1 MPEIKSPLKDIRFVR
16 NEVLDFHGLWATLPG
31 CEDATPET
39 IDAVLE
45 GLAQFCDNELAPLNA
60 IGDQQ
65 GCVLKDGQVQTP
77 AGFKEAYRLFV
88 ESGWPSLV
96 TAPELGGQGLPTSL
110 GMMMNEMLGTANWS
124 WSMYPLLS
132 HGARHALEKHG
143 SDELK
148 KIYLPKLADGNWTG
162 TMCLTEPH
170 CGTDLGLLRTK
181 AEVQPDGTYKVT
193 GTKIFI
199 SSGDHDMAE
208 NIIHLVIARAPDA
221 PAGTQGIS
229 LILVP
234 KFVPNSDGALGV
246 RNRVSCGALEHKMG
260 IHGNSTCILN
270 FDGATGFLVGNLNKG
285 LSYMFTMMNT
295 ARLGVAQQGLA
306 HLETGL
312 QAATKYARDRLQS
325 RSLTGAKNPNGIADP
340 IVVHPDVRRMLL
352 TVKALT
358 EGNRLLAHYCGQFLD
373 IAAYSADEAARKH
386 ANDMLA
392 LLTPIAKGFMTECGF
407 EGANLALQVFGGHGY
422 IAEWGMEQNV
432 RDARIALIYEG
443 TNGIQALDLLGR
455 KVLMNQGQTL
465 RLFTKEIHKFCQ
477 AHATETSMA
486 EFVLPLGKLN
496 QEWSELTQHVG
507 TRAMRNQDEMGG
519 AAMDYLMYSG
529 YVSLAYLWA
538 RAAATAQKSLQ
549 SGAADHA
556 FYQAKIQ
563 TAQFYFRRILPRT
576 LTLSATIKDGVDA
589 LMAMDAGQIATAE

>member
-1 MPEIKSPLKDIRFVR
+1 M
-16 NEVLDFHGLWATLPG
+16 
-31 CEDATPET
+31 
-39 IDAVLE
+39 
-45 GLAQFCDNELAPLNA
+45 
-60 IGDQQ
+60 
-65 GCVLKDGQVQTP
+65 
-77 AGFKEAYRLFV
+77 
-88 ESGWPSLV
+88 
-96 TAPELGGQGLPTSL
+96 GGQGLPVSL
-110 GMMMNEMLGTANWS
+110 GMLMNEMLGTANWS

-132 HGARHALEKHG
+132 HGARNALERHG
-143 SDELK
+143 SEALK
-148 KIYLPKLADGNWTG
+148 AIYLPKLADGNWTG

-181 AEVQPDGTYKVT
+181 AEVQPDGSYRVT

-208 NIIHLVIARAPDA
+208 NIVHLVIARAPDA
-221 PAGTQGIS
+221 PAGTHGIS

-234 KFVPNSDGALGV
+234 KFVPDANGKLGAQ
-246 RNRVSCGALEHKMG
+246 NRVTCGALEHKMG
-260 IHGNSTCILN
+260 IHGNSTCVLN
-270 FDGATGFLVGNLNKG
+270 FDGATGFLIGELNKG

-306 HLETGL
+306 HMEAGL
-312 QAATKYARDRLQS
+312 QAASKYARERLQS
-325 RSLTGAKNPNGIADP
+325 RSLSGAKNPKGIADP

-352 TVKALT
+352 TVKALA
-358 EGNRLLAHYCGQFLD
+358 EGSRMLAHYCGQFLD
-373 IAAYSADEAARKH
+373 IIAYSQDDAARKR

-392 LLTPIAKGFMTECGF
+392 LLTPIAKGFITESGF

-422 IAEWGMEQNV
+422 IAESGMEQNV
-432 RDARIALIYEG
+432 RDARIAMIYEG

-465 RLFTKEIHKFCQ
+465 RLFTKEIHQFCQ
-477 AHATETSMA
+477 SQASNSAIA
-486 EFVLPLGKLN
+486 EFIGPLGKLN
-496 QEWSELTQHVG
+496 QEWGELTMQVG
-507 TRAMRNQDEMGG
+507 TRAMQNQEEMGG

-538 RAAATAQKSLQ
+538 RAAVAAHKALQ
-549 SGAADHA
+549 SGVADKD
-556 FYQAKIQ
+556 FYQAKLH

-589 LMAMDAGQIATAE
+589 LMSIDAAQIANAE